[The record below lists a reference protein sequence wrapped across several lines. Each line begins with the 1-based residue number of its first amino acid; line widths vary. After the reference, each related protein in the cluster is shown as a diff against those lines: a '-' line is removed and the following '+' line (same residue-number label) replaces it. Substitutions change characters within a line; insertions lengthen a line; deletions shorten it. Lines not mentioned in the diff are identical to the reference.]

1 MALTQLQVLD
11 QLAELQARNTSQ
23 ASDSVEVLAT
33 LALQEMVLL

>member
-11 QLAELQARNTSQ
+11 QPAEQQARNTSQ

-33 LALQEMVLL
+33 LALRVTVLL